1 MTVKEAMNKCGV
13 NLARDLFGKGES
25 EQELLRGGE
34 HTGPIFGLFYPS
46 AKASVKWRAA
56 APVIEVLTR

>member
-1 MTVKEAMNKCGV
+1 MKRCGV

-46 AKASVKWRAA
+46 AKASVKWMEGSCTSDRGPH
-56 APVIEVLTR
+56 APFAF